1 MRSLNRFKVGGR
13 FYGRYTEMKIWQ
25 ILGTCLLV
33 ALATGHI
40 AKTKGKSPWV
50 WGAVGFAIFGIIVHT
65 VVGILIF
72 LLFA

>member
-1 MRSLNRFKVGGR
+1 
-13 FYGRYTEMKIWQ
+13 MKIWQ

-33 ALATGHI
+33 AIATGHI

-50 WGAVGFAIFGIIVHT
+50 WGALGFAIFGIIVHT
-65 VVGILIF
+65 VIGILVF